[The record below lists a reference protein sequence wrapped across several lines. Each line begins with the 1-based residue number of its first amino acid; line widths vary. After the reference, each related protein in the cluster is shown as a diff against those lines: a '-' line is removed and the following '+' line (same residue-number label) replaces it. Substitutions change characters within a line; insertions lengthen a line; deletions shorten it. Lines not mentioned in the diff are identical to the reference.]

1 MPGSGEKKG
10 ENMWSNKGQTVHT
23 KKRAYI
29 VDRAEAAMANLAQ
42 VGEDLLRIFLIK
54 ILRNLGVL
62 QVARPAEGDGDE
74 DGVKKRENEKEEE
87 TEKRKID
94 SPTNA
99 KVNKRTG
106 RRCSLSAVA
115 VCSLPKL
122 PPPNCRFVDS

>member
-1 MPGSGEKKG
+1 
-10 ENMWSNKGQTVHT
+10 MWSNKGQTVHT

-99 KVNKRTG
+99 KVNKKDRPPMLALC
-106 RRCSLSAVA
+106 RCRLLSAEVA
-115 VCSLPKL
+115 ATELPL
-122 PPPNCRFVDS
+122 C